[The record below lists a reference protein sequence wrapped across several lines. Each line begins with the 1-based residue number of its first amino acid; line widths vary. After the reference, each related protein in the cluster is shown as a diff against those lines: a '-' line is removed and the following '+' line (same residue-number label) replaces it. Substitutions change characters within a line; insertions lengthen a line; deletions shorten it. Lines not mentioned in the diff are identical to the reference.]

1 MYNVY
6 YYTMYIEKVCLV
18 YVYCIMYNVYYYT
31 MYIEKVCLVYVY
43 CIMYNVYYYT
53 MYIVYV
59 YCLVYTACYGTYR
72 YYCQKTLRDANY
84 VAIGM
89 LNFYFCP
96 MHV

>member
-18 YVYCIMYNVYYYT
+18 YVYC
-31 MYIEKVCLVYVY
+31 LVY
-43 CIMYNVYYYT
+43 I
-53 MYIVYV
+53 
-59 YCLVYTACYGTYR
+59 A
-72 YYCQKTLRDANY
+72 YYCQKTLRDANC

-96 MHV
+96 MHL